1 VKYSHAIFYQNKVMN
16 KNYKQKIVVYGLFGQ
31 SNWGNEGT
39 LKAALVNIHK
49 YTAPLDVEVVCVC
62 SNPEDV
68 REKYGLTS
76 FPIQCPPVRFFR
88 GRGGMVSKIFRRVFL
103 RLPAE
108 IVHWLKGVK
117 VLSGSDMVIA
127 PGTGLL
133 NDYATSA
140 LGRPYDILMWS
151 ILSKLC
157 GCKLYFV
164 SVGAGPIK
172 SKVSRLF
179 LRLSMK
185 LSDYRSFRD
194 EYSRNY
200 IHGIGFDAEYDPI
213 FPDLAFSLPPS
224 MFAVNDKCE
233 SMRNVIGVGLKDYF
247 GEEGIRDQ
255 GQKIYDDYLQ
265 KMGDFVAW
273 LIDGNYKVR
282 LLVGDSL
289 YDEPVKSDLFSLLAE
304 RGIPCE
310 GDGVFFDPVGKIE
323 ELICQLKKVD
333 IIISP
338 RFHNIIYGIM
348 LGKPV
353 ISLAYHQK
361 FAPVMKDLGMLEYCQ
376 DLDRLD
382 VDTLMD
388 QFRKLIEDREE
399 IVASL
404 EKKSEQY
411 RIEAEEQY
419 SIIFNR
425 PPQ

>member
-1 VKYSHAIFYQNKVMN
+1 MSKQDN
-16 KNYKQKIVVYGLFGQ
+16 QKIVVYGLFGQ

-49 YTAPLDVEVVCVC
+49 FTTPLNVEVVCVC

-68 REKYGLTS
+68 TEKYGLTT
-76 FPIQCPPVRFFR
+76 FPIQCPPVRFLR
-88 GRGGMVSKIFRRVFL
+88 GRGGMVSKIIRRVFL

-108 IVHWLKGVK
+108 IVHWLRGVK
-117 VLSGSDMVIA
+117 VLSGSYMVMA

-140 LGRPYDILMWS
+140 FGRPYDILMWS

-164 SVGAGPIK
+164 SVGAGPVK

-179 LRLSMK
+179 LKLSMK
-185 LSDYRSFRD
+185 LADYRSFRD
-194 EYSRNY
+194 VYSRNY
-200 IHGIGFDAEYDPI
+200 IHGLGFNSENDLI

-224 MFAVNDKCE
+224 MFAVNDKSE
-233 SMRNVIGVGLKDYF
+233 SMGNVIGVGLKDYF
-247 GEEGIRDQ
+247 GEEGMRDQ
-255 GQKIYDDYLQ
+255 GQKTYDDYLQ

-273 LIDGNYKVR
+273 LIENKYKVR

-289 YDEPVKSDLFSLLAE
+289 YDEPVKDDLLSLLAE
-304 RGIPCE
+304 REIQNE
-310 GDGVFFDPVGKIE
+310 RDGVFFDPVGKIE
-323 ELICQLKKVD
+323 DLVCQLEKVD
-333 IIISP
+333 LIISP

-361 FAPVMKDLGMLEYCQ
+361 FAPIMEDLGLSEYCQ

-382 VDTLMD
+382 IDTLMD
-388 QFRKLIEDREE
+388 QFRKLIESREE
-399 IVASL
+399 IVAGL
-404 EKKSEQY
+404 EKKREQY
-411 RIEAEEQY
+411 RRETEEQY
-419 SIIFNR
+419 SLIFHR
-425 PPQ
+425 SPQ